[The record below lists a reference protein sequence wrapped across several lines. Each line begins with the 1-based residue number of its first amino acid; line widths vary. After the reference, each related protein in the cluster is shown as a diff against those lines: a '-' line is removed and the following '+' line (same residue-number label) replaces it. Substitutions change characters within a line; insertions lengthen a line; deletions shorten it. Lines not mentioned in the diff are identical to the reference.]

1 MTLNSNDWK
10 KLQTPIML
18 LLLMLCVAGVL
29 INRAMHFEETQQSL
43 LNAQNKQLSI
53 TQQKYRSSGSEK
65 QDIIT
70 FLPQYKAL
78 IAKGFIGEER
88 RQVWIQSLH
97 HIQQQFTLF
106 PIKYQLNPLEQTSL
120 AFFPSLGNFTLH
132 QSSMKLNFDLLHEGD
147 ILKLTEALA
156 SKQYA
161 NWLLRECDLNRM
173 LQTQE
178 NGANLTANCTIDW
191 FTLTEPSNRPGTQE

>member
-18 LLLMLCVAGVL
+18 LVLMLCVASVL

-120 AFFPSLGNFTLH
+120 AFFPSLGNFTLNK
-132 QSSMKLNFDLLHEGD
+132 SSMKLNFDLLHEGD

-156 SKQYA
+156 SQQYA

-173 LQTQE
+173 LQPQE
-178 NGANLTANCTIDW
+178 NGANLTANCTVDW
-191 FTLTEPSNRPGTQE
+191 FTLTEPSDRRTTQ